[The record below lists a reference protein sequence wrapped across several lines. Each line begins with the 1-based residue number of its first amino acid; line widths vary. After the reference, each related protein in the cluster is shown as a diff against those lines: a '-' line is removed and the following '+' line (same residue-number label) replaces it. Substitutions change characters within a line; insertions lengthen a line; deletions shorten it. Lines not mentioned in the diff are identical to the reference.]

1 MERFEDGRTAFLK
14 AIELDPLDP
23 NNYGRMSNLSAD
35 AGDIAGVFEWRLKN
49 IEADPQDHE
58 VAAQMAREF
67 YQWGLPEEG
76 DLWLDKVRALA
87 PNSDILQ
94 RLLIDRAHARGDA
107 PRPLCRPG
115 PRHP

>member
-1 MERFEDGRTAFLK
+1 MPVNAYLK

-58 VAAQMAREF
+58 VAGHMAREF
-67 YQWGLPEEG
+67 YEWGLPEEG
-76 DLWLDKVRALA
+76 DQWLERVRALA

-94 RLLIDRAHARGDA
+94 RLMIDRAISRGEI
-107 PRPLCRPG
+107 PPS
-115 PRHP
+115 